1 MEIPLYFSSSNPRVQ
16 SPRIPSFLPFAYPL
30 ILVLRSLDQP
40 HFNLALVL
48 RFPTSFHHE
57 LHFFYFWE
65 GVAIFFIPRHVALWT
80 IDYDSPFSIQII
92 PTTNIC
98 HGCIYNQ
105 SKLQLLTRHSSNLPS
120 PRGPSIIQVKWSKS
134 WKLYASINT
143 GPRWYV
149 FWVSPYPF
157 LPHVSRFNQS
167 TRQWASFLTH
177 D

>member
-1 MEIPLYFSSSNPRVQ
+1 MQVASAFGSYDVPWRFHFTFPQVIPASNRHG
-16 SPRIPSFLPFAYPL
+16 FLLSCHLLIHWFLCYVHWTNLTL
-30 ILVLRSLDQP
+30 ILHWYCASQ
-40 HFNLALVL
+40 HHSTTSCIFFN
-48 RFPTSFHHE
+48 
-57 LHFFYFWE
+57 FWE

-80 IDYDSPFSIQII
+80 IDYDSPSSIQII

-120 PRGPSIIQVKWSKS
+120 PPGTSIIQVKWSK
-134 WKLYASINT
+134 
-143 GPRWYV
+143 YV